1 MNGNNQDENVFERI
15 TKDRDLRRELGR
27 QSHHLFFLMYFPHYI
42 KYPVAEFHKDI
53 FRITE
58 DTTNNLSCIV
68 AFRGS
73 GKSTL
78 VTFSYSLW
86 SILGV
91 QQKKFVLIICQTQ
104 AQAKQHMANL
114 KDELE
119 HNILLK
125 SDMGPFR
132 EEAGDGQ
139 WAISSLVFKNTGARV
154 TIASIDQSI
163 RGLRHHEHR
172 PDLIILDDIEDS
184 NSVKTYESRTKI
196 SDWFSREVVPLGD
209 LGTRIILVGNLLH
222 EDSLMMRLRKKI
234 DDREIKGVYRWFPL
248 LDENGVCLWS
258 GKFDARQKIDD
269 LRRSVCNDIA
279 WQQEYLLRI
288 VSDASRPIAPEWIQ
302 YYDQSIEELM
312 RQDKHCR
319 IFAAVDLAISEKET
333 ADCTAIVKAAVV
345 GYGDNLHIY
354 ILPNPVNTRMSFP
367 DAVDTMKA
375 VISTLGSDGKLFVET
390 VGFQEAYFQQ
400 LVKDGYDKVE
410 GVKVLADKKT
420 RLTMTG
426 SLVQKGTVL
435 FQRAGCE
442 ELIAQI
448 LGFGVE
454 RHDDLADAFSML
466 IQKVME
472 TEDKMASFYT
482 WMRFCETNGG
492 PWL

>member
-279 WQQEYLLRI
+279 WQQEDRI
-288 VSDASRPIAPEWIQ
+288 RCFAPHRAGVDPVLRPIDRRAHAA
-302 YYDQSIEELM
+302 
-312 RQDKHCR
+312 RQALSYFRCR
-319 IFAAVDLAISEKET
+319 RSR
-333 ADCTAIVKAAVV
+333 
-345 GYGDNLHIY
+345 HI
-354 ILPNPVNTRMSFP
+354 
-367 DAVDTMKA
+367 
-375 VISTLGSDGKLFVET
+375 G
-390 VGFQEAYFQQ
+390 
-400 LVKDGYDKVE
+400 
-410 GVKVLADKKT
+410 
-420 RLTMTG
+420 
-426 SLVQKGTVL
+426 
-435 FQRAGCE
+435 
-442 ELIAQI
+442 
-448 LGFGVE
+448 E
-454 RHDDLADAFSML
+454 R
-466 IQKVME
+466 
-472 TEDKMASFYT
+472 
-482 WMRFCETNGG
+482 NG
-492 PWL
+492 